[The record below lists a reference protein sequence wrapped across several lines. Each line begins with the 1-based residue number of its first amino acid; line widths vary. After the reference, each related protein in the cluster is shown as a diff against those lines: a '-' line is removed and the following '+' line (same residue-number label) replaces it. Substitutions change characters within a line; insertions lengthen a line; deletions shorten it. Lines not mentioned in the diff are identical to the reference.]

1 MSLFPATLAVL
12 PEWLNK
18 LSFPVWLEKVTTDPL
33 GLFFYGLILLVLFG
47 WYFATEHERRKRDVG
62 TVLLVLV
69 TLLCLIALLPLERKL
84 KGAIDIMG
92 GSSFTMKVQPRDDEE
107 GNKLQVTE
115 QDTDN
120 AITIIEKRLNESGI
134 AEPVIFRQGINRL
147 VVQMP
152 GVKPE
157 DAAAVK
163 KKLQEAAK
171 LELRE
176 VHPQS
181 DMLADQVAA
190 GEHIEPGYKVFQ
202 YVYKVAEGTPEEKE
216 MTSNI
221 LLNRRPAVQGND
233 IVRASPDVMGG
244 GRVDITLNG
253 DGEDKMIAL
262 TAPMN
267 AGRDRIAIV
276 LDGRC
281 ISAPVVQQVPLGKQ
295 FQITGLNAQGEAVS
309 LAKNLMNPIN
319 NPLQLDE
326 ERTVSP
332 TLGAAVVKQGV
343 MSGVVGLIATFL
355 FILLYYRFAGFVA
368 LVGLV
373 VNTLML
379 FGIMAMF
386 GFSFS
391 LPGIAGIV
399 LTIGMA
405 VDANVLIY
413 ERLRE
418 EIAAGKSVK
427 SAIGVA
433 YEKAF
438 TAIFDSNFTSLI
450 TAIVLF
456 WRASGTVKGFAITL
470 TIGLVASMFASI
482 LVTRVLFRWCID
494 RNMIKTF
501 KFANLIKSADFDFL
515 GKRGVAALLSF
526 VLIIASAGVYLVKKE
541 RSLGIDFTGGTI
553 ITYDLGQRQGMPF
566 TEVEKVIKGMTL
578 QKSATAQEEM
588 NLVTGRLLTVRCDN
602 KDAPMI
608 EQQLA
613 ASFPEVVKDNLVP
626 SREEVSALLGMEF
639 LRDSGLALVLGM
651 GLIFLYVG
659 MRYRLAFAVGAIIA
673 LLHDVIISC
682 GLIVIL
688 GNQLSL
694 IHIAAIL
701 TIAGYSINDTVII
714 FDRIRETLRY
724 STGSL
729 KDIMN
734 EAINATLSRTIL
746 TSGATLFSVA
756 ALYLFGG
763 QAMRDFSLMILIGI
777 VVGTYSS
784 IFVASALV
792 LWWAKVNNADYR
804 ETEESSAETVE
815 VVG

>member
-1 MSLFPATLAVL
+1 MSHSPLIAALPA
-12 PEWLNK
+12 
-18 LSFPVWLEKVTTDPL
+18 WLEKITTDPL
-33 GLFFYGLILLVLFG
+33 SLFFYGLLLLVLFG

-69 TLLCLIALLPLERKL
+69 TLLCVVALLPLEKKL
-84 KGAIDIMG
+84 KGAIDIQG
-92 GSSFTMKVQPRDDEE
+92 GSSFTMQVQPRDDES
-107 GNKLQVTE
+107 GNKVEVTQE
-115 QDTDN
+115 DTDN
-120 AITIIEKRLNESGI
+120 AITIMEKRLNESGI
-134 AEPVIFRQGINRL
+134 AEPVIFRQGVDRF

-157 DAAAVK
+157 EAQSVRR
-163 KKLQEAAK
+163 KLEEAAK

-181 DMLADQVAA
+181 SMLANQVAA
-190 GEHIEPGYKVFQ
+190 GDHIEPGYKVFP
-202 YVYKVAEGTPEEKE
+202 YTYKINEGTPEEKE
-216 MTSNI
+216 MTENI
-221 LLNRRPAVQGND
+221 LLNRRPAVQGKD
-233 IVRASPDVMGG
+233 IVRATPDFMGG

-253 DGEDKMIAL
+253 EGEDKMIAL
-262 TAPMN
+262 TSPMKP
-267 AGRDRIAIV
+267 GSDRIAIV
-276 LDGRC
+276 LDGKC
-281 ISAPVVQQVPLGKQ
+281 ISAPVVQSVPLGKQ
-295 FQITGLNAQGEAVS
+295 FQVTGLNAPGEAVS

-319 NPLQLDE
+319 NPLKVDE

-343 MSGVVGLIATFL
+343 MSGLIGLVATFL
-355 FILLYYRFAGFVA
+355 FILTYYRFAGFVA

-373 VNTLML
+373 INTVML

-386 GFSFS
+386 GFAFS

-427 SAIGVA
+427 NALALA

-450 TAIVLF
+450 TALLLF

-482 LVTRVLFRWCID
+482 LVTRVLFRWCVD
-494 RNMIKTF
+494 KNMIKTF
-501 KFANLIKSADFDFL
+501 KFANLIRPSNIDFL
-515 GKRGVAALLSF
+515 GKRGLAAVVSFGLL
-526 VLIIASAGVYLVKKE
+526 LASVGVFLVKKDQA
-541 RSLGIDFTGGTI
+541 LGIDFTGGTI
-553 ITYDLGQRQGMPF
+553 ITYNIGQSSALPF
-566 TEVEKVIKGMTL
+566 TEVENTIKGMSL
-578 QKSATAQEEM
+578 SKAAVPLEEN
-588 NLVTGRLLTVRCDN
+588 NLLTGRLLTVRCDN
-602 KDAPMI
+602 NDAPAI
-608 EQQLA
+608 EELLA
-613 ASFPEVVKDNLVP
+613 KTFPEIEKEQLQP
-626 SREEVSALLGMEF
+626 SREEVSALLGKEF
-639 LRDSGLALVLGM
+639 LMDSGLALLMGM
-651 GLIFLYVG
+651 FLIFLYVSF
-659 MRYRLAFAVGAIIA
+659 RYRLSFAVGAIIA
-673 LLHDVIISC
+673 LFHDVILSC
-682 GLIVIL
+682 GLVVIF

-724 STGSL
+724 STKSL
-729 KDIMN
+729 KEIMN
-734 EAINATLSRTIL
+734 EAINATLSRTVL

-763 QAMRDFSLMILIGI
+763 QSMQDFSLMILIGI

-792 LWWAKVNNADYR
+792 LWWAKITKADYR
-804 ETEESSAETVE
+804 ETEETKASAVE

>member
-1 MSLFPATLAVL
+1 MHMMPNHLSLAVL
-12 PEWLNK
+12 P
-18 LSFPVWLEKVTTDPL
+18 SWLENFTKEPMT
-33 GLFFYGLILLVLFG
+33 LFCYGVVLLILFG

-69 TLLCLIALLPLERKL
+69 MLLCTIALIPLDKKL
-84 KGAIDIMG
+84 KGAIDIVG
-92 GSSFTMKVQPRDDEE
+92 GSSFTMQVQPRENANGDKVE
-107 GNKLQVTE
+107 VTE
-115 QDTDN
+115 EDTEN
-120 AITIIEKRLNESGI
+120 AKAIIEKRLTGYGENEPI
-134 AEPVIFRQGINRL
+134 IFRQGVDRF

-152 GVKPE
+152 GGKPE
-157 DAAAVK
+157 DAAK
-163 KKLQEAAK
+163 IRDILTKAAK
-171 LELRE
+171 LEFRE
-176 VHPQS
+176 VHSQS
-181 DMLADQVAA
+181 SQLAEQVAA
-190 GEHIEPGYKVFQ
+190 GEHIEPGYKVFP
-202 YVYKVAEGTPEEKE
+202 YKQKINEGTPEETE
-216 MTSNI
+216 INTNI
-221 LLNRRPAVQGND
+221 LLNRRPAVEGHD
-233 IVRASPDVMGG
+233 IARATPDPMGG
-244 GRVDITLNG
+244 GRVDITLDG
-253 DGEDKMIAL
+253 EGEDKMIAL
-262 TAPMN
+262 TQPMTE
-267 AGRDRIAIV
+267 GRDRIAIV
-276 LDGRC
+276 LDGVC

-319 NPLQLDE
+319 NPLKVDE

-332 TLGAAVVKQGV
+332 TLGAAVVQQGI

-355 FILLYYRFAGFVA
+355 FILIYYRFAGLVA

-373 VNTLML
+373 INTIML

-386 GFSFS
+386 GFAFS

-427 SAIGVA
+427 NALALA

-450 TAIVLF
+450 TAVLLF

-470 TIGLVASMFASI
+470 TIGIVASLFSSI
-482 LVTRVLFRWCID
+482 LVTRVLFRWCVD
-494 RNMIKTF
+494 NNMIKTF
-501 KFANLIKSADFDFL
+501 KFANIIKSTNFDFL
-515 GKRGVAALLSF
+515 GKRSVAAVLSF
-526 VLIIASAGVYLVKKE
+526 ILVIASIGIFAVKKDNAM
-541 RSLGIDFTGGTI
+541 GIDFTGGTL
-553 ITYDLGQRQGMPF
+553 ITYNIGEAQALPF
-566 TEVEKVIKGMTL
+566 TEVDKVIKGMTL
-578 QKSATAQEEM
+578 QKSAVPLEEN

-602 KDAPMI
+602 KDAPLI
-608 EQQLA
+608 EEKLA
-613 ASFPEVVKDNLVP
+613 STFPEIASLDLKP
-626 SREEVSALLGMEF
+626 SREEVSAVLGNEF
-639 LRDSGLALVLGM
+639 LRDSSIALLMGM
-651 GLIFLYVG
+651 GLIFLYVSL
-659 MRYRLAFAVGAIIA
+659 RYRLSFAVGAIIA
-673 LLHDVIISC
+673 LFHDVIISC
-682 GLIVIL
+682 GLVVIM

-734 EAINATLSRTIL
+734 EAINATLSRTVL
-746 TSGATLFSVA
+746 TSGATLFSVG

-763 QAMRDFSLMILIGI
+763 QSMRDFSLMILIGI

-792 LWWAKVNNADYR
+792 LWWAKITRADYR
-804 ETEESSAETVE
+804 EVEESKAEKVE

>member
-1 MSLFPATLAVL
+1 MTTTLLTLGAMPTWLQNIFSTVEKITTEPLALFC
-12 PEWLNK
+12 
-18 LSFPVWLEKVTTDPL
+18 
-33 GLFFYGLILLVLFG
+33 YGLLLLVLFG

-62 TVLLVLV
+62 TVLLVLI
-69 TLLCLIALLPLERKL
+69 TLLCTIALVPLDKKL
-84 KGAIDIMG
+84 KGAIDIVG
-92 GSSFTMKVQPRDDEE
+92 GSSFTMQVQPREDEE
-107 GNKLQVTE
+107 GNKVDVTE
-115 QDTDN
+115 ADTDN
-120 AITIIEKRLNESGI
+120 AIVIIEKRLSESGV
-134 AEPVIFRQGINRL
+134 AEPVIFRQGVNRF

-157 DAAAVK
+157 DAQAVR
-163 KKLQEAAK
+163 KKLEEAAK

-181 DMLADQVAA
+181 DSLADQVAA
-190 GEHIEPGYKVFQ
+190 GEHIEPGYKVFA
-202 YVYKVAEGTPEEKE
+202 YKFKVNEGTPEERE
-216 MTSNI
+216 RTTNI

-244 GRVDITLNG
+244 GRVDITLDG
-253 DGEDKMIAL
+253 VGEDKMIAL
-262 TAPMN
+262 TSPMTE
-267 AGRDRIAIV
+267 GRDRIAIV
-276 LDGRC
+276 LDGNC
-281 ISAPVVQQVPLGKQ
+281 ISAPVVQKVPLGKN
-295 FQITGLNAQGEAVS
+295 FQITGLDAPGEAVT

-319 NPLQLDE
+319 NPLKVDE

-332 TLGAAVVKQGV
+332 TLGAAVVTQGV
-343 MSGVVGLIATFL
+343 MSGIVGLVATFL
-355 FILLYYRFAGFVA
+355 FILIYYRFAGLVA
-368 LVGLV
+368 LIGLV
-373 VNTLML
+373 INTVML

-386 GFSFS
+386 GFAFS

-427 SAIGVA
+427 NALALA

-450 TAIVLF
+450 TALLLF
-456 WRASGTVKGFAITL
+456 WRASGTVKGFAISL

-494 RNMIKTF
+494 LNIIKTF
-501 KFANLIKSADFDFL
+501 KFANIIKATKFDFL
-515 GKRGVAALLSF
+515 GKRGVAAAVSF
-526 VLIIASAGVYLVKKE
+526 ALVITSLGIFFVKKE
-541 RSLGIDFTGGTI
+541 KSLGIDFTGGTI
-553 ITYDLGQRQGMPF
+553 ITYNIGENNALPF
-566 TEVEKVIKGMTL
+566 LEVEKAIKGMSL
-578 QKSATAQEEM
+578 AKAAVAQDEK
-588 NLVTGRLLTVRCDN
+588 NLLTGRLLTVRCDN
-602 KDAPMI
+602 RDAPLV
-608 EQQLA
+608 EETLDKA
-613 ASFPEVVKDNLVP
+613 FPEIASMNLKP
-626 SREEVSALLGMEF
+626 SREEVSALLGKEF
-639 LRDSGLALVLGM
+639 LRDSGIALFM
-651 GLIFLYVG
+651 GIVLIFLYVSL
-659 MRYRLAFAVGAIIA
+659 RYRLSFAVGAIIA

-682 GLIVIL
+682 GLVVML

-714 FDRIRETLRY
+714 FDRIRESLRY
-724 STGSL
+724 STGTL

-734 EAINATLSRTIL
+734 EAINATLSRTVL

-792 LWWAKVNNADYR
+792 LWWAKITRADYR
-804 ETEESSAETVE
+804 EMDETKAEPVE
-815 VVG
+815 VIG